1 LDFNIDAERND
12 NKGNTMTAVYKSK
25 SILYTAGLNFSM
37 PIGVDV
43 NNQKDIQVAQL
54 NLQKLNIDYNNKLKD
69 IRSDVEALIVGLNL
83 KKKALDTYQKLRIGV
98 ESEAN
103 LALKGYLNDSVSI
116 TALIDVYQEKRD
128 VELDYVKAL
137 KDYQESL
144 LKYDDKLDRVLTR
157 Y

>member
-1 LDFNIDAERND
+1 LSISSFNKNRTLCCKYCVKSGIIFER
-12 NKGNTMTAVYKSK
+12 
-25 SILYTAGLNFSM
+25 FSVF
-37 PIGVDV
+37 I
-43 NNQKDIQVAQL
+43 
-54 NLQKLNIDYNNKLKD
+54 
-69 IRSDVEALIVGLNL
+69 VEALIVGLNL